1 MGRYWK
7 KGFGSALFG
16 LIGIGVLAAI
26 GYVLISV
33 RFSNDRDP
41 NTPGLIPGDTVAP
54 VEGMAA
60 PALASNTASAVD
72 ADPIGITIYKKAC
85 VACHGTGV
93 ANAPKLGDQTAW
105 QLRMAQGIDQLLA
118 TSLAGKGAMPPRGT
132 CVDCPDDDLK
142 AAIEYMLIQVG
153 YEPAAFPKTTK

>member
-1 MGRYWK
+1 MGRYRK
-7 KGFGSALFG
+7 KGFGSAPFS

-26 GYVLISV
+26 GYILISA
-33 RFSNDRDP
+33 RFPSDRDP
-41 NTPGLIPGDTVAP
+41 DTPGLIPGDTVAP
-54 VEGMAA
+54 AEVMAA

-72 ADPIGITIYKKAC
+72 ADPVGITVYKKAC

-105 QLRMAQGIDQLLA
+105 QPRMVQGIDRLLA

-132 CVDCPDDDLK
+132 CVDCRDDDLK

-153 YEPAAFPKTTK
+153 YEPAAFPRTTK